1 MIYLILATCSSAV
14 LAIVLK
20 IFFFFLGN
28 RYGII
33 LGNYLVCTLIA
44 WLRLPDRAMVL
55 DGSTVTV
62 LCGIISGALYVA
74 GLVTMQTSTRLNG
87 ATLTAVF
94 SKMGLIISLAVSI
107 FVFGERPGPL
117 QIVGVV
123 LVLAALV
130 LINGS
135 GDENPE
141 DAALSGKIHIGSLLA
156 TMLACGGGSAM
167 AKVFEQVGERSQDEL
182 YFLYLFITAAVLT
195 TGLLIHEGKKTG
207 KPLLPN
213 EVAAGIAV
221 GIPNYFSSFLLLP
234 ALVALPAIIV
244 YPVNST
250 GAILIVMAVDALVF
264 HQEHTK
270 RQKVGI
276 LLVLAAMVLLNL

>member
-20 IFFFFLGN
+20 IFKDSKGN

-33 LGNYLVCTLIA
+33 LGNYLVCTLIS
-44 WLRLPDRAMVL
+44 WLRLPDRSMVL
-55 DGSTVTV
+55 GGSPVTV
-62 LCGIISGALYVA
+62 LCGIVSGALYVA

-94 SKMGLIISLAVSI
+94 SKMGLVVSLAVSI
-107 FVFGERPGPL
+107 LAFGERPGPL
-117 QIVGVV
+117 QMVGVV

-130 LINGS
+130 LINSS
-135 GDENPE
+135 GDESE
-141 DAALSGKIHIGSLLA
+141 EEASHSGKVYIVPLLL
-156 TMLACGGGSAM
+156 TMLACGASSAM
-167 AKVFEQVGERSQDEL
+167 AKVFEQLGERSQDQL
-182 YFLYLFITAAVLT
+182 YFLYLFVTAVVLT
-195 TGLLIHEGKKTG
+195 AGLLVYEGKKTG
-207 KPLLPN
+207 KPLLPE

-221 GIPNYFSSFLLLP
+221 GIPNYFASFLLLP

-250 GAILIVMAVDALVF
+250 GAILIVMAVDSLVF

-270 RQKVGI
+270 RQKLGI

>member
-20 IFFFFLGN
+20 IFQNSKGN

-62 LCGIISGALYVA
+62 LCGIISGALYAA
-74 GLVTMQTSTRLNG
+74 GLVTMP
-87 ATLTAVF
+87 LTAVF